1 MPRLPIFLGLLLACT
16 SPAAAPDCD
25 SPNATQADLTECARG
40 LYTAADADL
49 NLAYETLRT
58 SLTHAEQDALRTAQR
73 AWLNFRDLECSFV
86 AAKFAGG
93 SAEPMEHYGCLR
105 QLSEQRTAQLHAEH
119 QSRNPTAR

>member
-1 MPRLPIFLGLLLACT
+1 MSRLPIFLGLLLVCT

-25 SPNATQADLTECARG
+25 SPNATQADLTECTRA

-49 NLAYETLRT
+49 NLAYETLRA

-93 SAEPMEHYGCLR
+93 SAERMEHYGCLL